1 MFKIDNKNSNLAS
14 YLRIKALSQ
23 IFHMTQSTQL
33 NVKHVLTCTICLGDN
48 VILLESYLFNS
59 LLKQGKRNGEKIT
72 PLIRFTRFN
81 INTE

>member
-1 MFKIDNKNSNLAS
+1 MFLLAPFAWEIMLF
-14 YLRIKALSQ
+14 YLS
-23 IFHMTQSTQL
+23 
-33 NVKHVLTCTICLGDN
+33 LTF
-48 VILLESYLFNS
+48 FNS